1 MTYSSNDGHC
11 HDSHSQ
17 ARWNEID
24 TYSTLTLAS
33 GARTQCPSPSQ
44 VLDGRQPETMR
55 LVPRR
60 RPETSRRRGARAL
73 RPEPLAQPP
82 PPPRTRRPSVARRY
96 LLYRHSP
103 RFTRRTTANHA
114 FAAACSSCSAVL
126 SLFLLLRSPLT
137 VLSVLCSLPY

>member
-44 VLDGRQPETMR
+44 VLDGRQPETIFD
-55 LVPRR
+55 
-60 RPETSRRRGARAL
+60 ESYIRGARAL

>member
-44 VLDGRQPETMR
+44 VLDGRQPETI
-55 LVPRR
+55 LSSWGPC
-60 RPETSRRRGARAL
+60 SAARAVGS
-73 RPEPLAQPP
+73 AAS
-82 PPPRTRRPSVARRY
+82 TASHSASVRREKVPSVQTQPQVHPADDCEPCVRCR
-96 LLYRHSP
+96 LFFMLRGS
-103 RFTRRTTANHA
+103 FCL
-114 FAAACSSCSAVL
+114 FCCAVL
-126 SLFLLLRSPLT
+126 SRFFLSSVPSPT
-137 VLSVLCSLPY
+137 KSPIRE